1 MKIVAVELLKLAKAV
16 MRTDI
21 VFPRSPQADNS
32 KLNLI
37 HYEVSRFVDNVR
49 RNEGLSTF
57 VNRIDND
64 DEMKLEV
71 GISEHEAVGAI
82 VREITTLA
90 KKLANKNDI
99 EIRD

>member
-1 MKIVAVELLKLAKAV
+1 MKMVASELLKLAKAV

-21 VFPRSPQADNS
+21 TFSRSPQAEAS

-49 RNEGLSTF
+49 KNENLSTF
-57 VNRIDND
+57 VNRIDSK

-71 GISEHEAVGAI
+71 GLSEHEAVGAI

-90 KKLANKNDI
+90 KKLANRNGI
-99 EIRD
+99 EIKD